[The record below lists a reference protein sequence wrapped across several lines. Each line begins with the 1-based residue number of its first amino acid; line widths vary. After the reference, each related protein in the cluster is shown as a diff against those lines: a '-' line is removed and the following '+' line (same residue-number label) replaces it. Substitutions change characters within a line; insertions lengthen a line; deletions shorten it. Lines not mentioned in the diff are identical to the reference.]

1 MIKRIDSRIKQD
13 HHNIDIEGNRAD
25 VVGRD
30 IPEDKDK
37 FICVPTDS
45 KDSTDSD
52 YRQRDSHPHLNQT
65 LQIENW
71 RVLVTIWFY
80 RLLIQ
85 PVACWFFM

>member
-65 LQIENW
+65 LQII
-71 RVLVTIWFY
+71 VTI
-80 RLLIQ
+80 
-85 PVACWFFM
+85 